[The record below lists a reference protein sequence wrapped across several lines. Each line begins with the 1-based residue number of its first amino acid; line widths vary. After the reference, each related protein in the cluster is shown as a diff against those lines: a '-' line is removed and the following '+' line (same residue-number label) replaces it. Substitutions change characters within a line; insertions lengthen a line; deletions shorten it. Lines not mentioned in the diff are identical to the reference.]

1 MIREYAVG
9 KMQESL
15 HGKMGSAYNRNV
27 LQYKNIPT
35 MSFSFFVP
43 TTFSSFLY
51 REFRLVGIE
60 RHVLYFVCYL
70 SGMSGLK
77 WNGSE
82 PV

>member
-1 MIREYAVG
+1 VTTQWAKFR
-9 KMQESL
+9 K
-15 HGKMGSAYNRNV
+15 AYTVKWVV
-27 LQYKNIPT
+27 LVIEMFFSIKKILT
-35 MSFSFFVP
+35 ISFSFFVP
-43 TTFSSFLY
+43 TTFSFSLY

-60 RHVLYFVCYL
+60 RHVLYFACYL